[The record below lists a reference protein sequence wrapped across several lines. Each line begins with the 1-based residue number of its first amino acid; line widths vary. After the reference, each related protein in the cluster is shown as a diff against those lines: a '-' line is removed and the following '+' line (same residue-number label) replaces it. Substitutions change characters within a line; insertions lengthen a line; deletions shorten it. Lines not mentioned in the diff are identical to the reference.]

1 MAVVAIDG
9 PEHDRTRRRRSR
21 NAGDRDD
28 AALVT
33 AELPLVSDADLAPP
47 FPDEPDGPVSP
58 TEAETAKTAA
68 TAETAKMTEIA
79 GPAETVER
87 EAGVVRPAVE
97 APKRVIVIGDAGDRA
112 TPVAPDGSIGPV
124 VGVGSRAVLP
134 TVTPGPAV
142 IKASGPLVFDG
153 GGIVPVPAST
163 RPAPGPIDERGSDDP
178 IGIGFDPTSVSWGE
192 ADATFAGPGT
202 GAPRA
207 EPRVVLIGDVD
218 ANPPEVAIDPRI
230 KARRTQVKRSAGLRR
245 LRAGVLIVAALA
257 LVFGGGTVLRSYVLV
272 VRKVFVTGTSSTPAD
287 TIQSAV
293 NSVAGRSMVDVS
305 LVDLR
310 KQFEQSPWVKSVDVT
325 RDWPSTIRVD
335 VLERRPV
342 AYFRGSDDHG
352 YVVDD
357 AGLVLVLTDG
367 APVGLMEVTGNLEP
381 VAPGQPAADTV
392 RAGAVVANAL
402 PAPLRPLVAAIDS
415 KATGVAL
422 RMAGTKGQI
431 LLGGTDDLATKLI
444 TVLAF
449 QGTCPPGSYDTLD
462 VRVPGKP
469 AVTPA
474 VGCKV
479 KK

>member
-1 MAVVAIDG
+1 MAAVTIDG
-9 PEHDRTRRRRSR
+9 PEHDRAGHRRLR
-21 NAGDRDD
+21 NAGKGDD

-33 AELPLVSDADLAPP
+33 AELPVVSDADLAPP
-47 FPDEPDGPVSP
+47 FPDEPGGPVPP
-58 TEAETAKTAA
+58 TDPAAAAETDRKPAGTADP
-68 TAETAKMTEIA
+68 ESGS
-79 GPAETVER
+79 GPLIVQR
-87 EAGVVRPAVE
+87 
-97 APKRVIVIGDAGDRA
+97 PKRVIVIGDADERA
-112 TPVAPDGSIGPV
+112 TSVASTGATAPTTPT
-124 VGVGSRAVLP
+124 VGGGSRAVLP

-153 GGIVPVPAST
+153 AGIVPVPAST

-178 IGIGFDPTSVSWGE
+178 IGIGFDPTTTTAGTG
-192 ADATFAGPGT
+192 DASFSGLGPGP
-202 GAPRA
+202 GVDPRA
-207 EPRVVLIGDVD
+207 EPRVVVIGDVD

-245 LRAGVLIVAALA
+245 LRAGALIAFAFA
-257 LVFGGGTVLRSYVLV
+257 LVFGGGTALRSYVLV
-272 VRKVFVTGTSSTPAD
+272 VRKVFVTGTSSTPAEM
-287 TIQSAV
+287 IQSAV

-310 KQFEQSPWVKSVDVT
+310 KRFEQSPWVKSVDVT

-342 AYFRGSDDHG
+342 AYFRGRDDHG

-367 APVGLMEVTGNLEP
+367 APVGLMEVTGDLEP
-381 VAPGQPAADTV
+381 AAPGQPAADTV

-415 KATGVAL
+415 KPTGVAL
-422 RMAGTKGQI
+422 RMAGTKSQI